1 VSGFAPLGRLIS
13 LALICAGLGTT
24 AVLATAE
31 TAQAAGPDS
40 PTAIGVSSGGT
51 AYVGFSSGGK
61 LQRLDR
67 DGDRK
72 KAVSLD
78 QDEAV
83 DGLYVS
89 AGDDIWVDYESSV
102 SLLTPRGK
110 VVQHFDHD
118 PVIDCDSS
126 APASR
131 YGGITANG
139 NRVYVANRCDDS
151 ISVYSRTGTLVATVD
166 LPGNDFPRGI
176 TYGGAQAGRPAT
188 LYVAIPDRG
197 QILSYDASSIRD
209 SSEPARTFTL
219 DRPYGGEQP
228 EPAGLVV
235 DRYGQVVASDTAN
248 NALYLLD
255 GNNNYSLYRTL
266 GHPPGAS
273 REAGRLNSPGAIAQ
287 HDQDGGGLAGNLF
300 IADTNND
307 RVQRWST
314 GGYTYWAKGV
324 RAAAGGGSGSSGSSG
339 GGGGGTTRIP
349 VNTVAP
355 EVTGDPAVGTTLS
368 CYAGVW
374 SGKPKSFDRAWLRGS
389 EVIGGASGTY
399 TPVDFDKGKQIS
411 CRVRATNA
419 RGASDWAVSDPV
431 TIPGGTGGGD
441 DPDTGNGPANSTPPS
456 ITGTAAVGQT
466 LTCNPGTWFSFGTP
480 GTTITYTYTWQRRGT
495 AIAGATSAT
504 YPVVSAD
511 SGLSLTCT
519 VRASDTLGSTSRT
532 SAPVTVG
539 GSGGGPGPA
548 NTVLPS
554 ITGTAAVGQT
564 LTCAPGTWTG
574 TAPITYGYVWK
585 RAGTPL
591 AGATAATYTVVAA
604 DSGTALA
611 CAVAATDADGTN
623 TATSA
628 TLVVAAPSTSGP
640 ANTVPPSISGTPTV
654 GQTLTCNTGTW
665 TGQATI
671 TYDVVWRR
679 GPTSIG
685 TSATYVPVAADV
697 GTSLVCTV
705 VATNGLGTAAAS
717 SPPVT
722 VVSTAK
728 PANTDLPTTTGSGI
742 VGTALTCTTGTWTG
756 AGITYSYAWTRN
768 GVAIP
773 DTASESYIVLS
784 EDVSDTLACIVTAAN
799 GNGSTAATSATRMIA
814 GPSGHAPV
822 NAVPPTVSGTALTGQ
837 TLTCD
842 PGTWTGDP
850 TITYVAV
857 WQRDGAAIAGGWTHT
872 VTAADATA
880 DLLCVVVASNGFGA
894 GAARSA
900 AVGGN
905 ACGGP
910 VGVVI
915 AGGATETTTP
925 QVQLAIHAPAGATT
939 VEISNNSDFGAAT
952 TLPVSATCT
961 YAWTMDSIPG
971 LPLTWS
977 VHVRFDTGPTT
988 YSDSILM
995 RQAARHRQP
1004 G

>member
-1 VSGFAPLGRLIS
+1 MSGFAPLGRLIS

-102 SLLTPRGK
+102 SLLTPHGK

-151 ISVYSRTGTLVATVD
+151 VSVYSRTGTLVATVD

-209 SSEPARTFTL
+209 SSQPARTFTL

-248 NALYLLD
+248 NALYFLD
-255 GNNNYSLYRTL
+255 ANNNYSLYRTL

-324 RAAAGGGSGSSGSSG
+324 RAAAGGGSGGSG
-339 GGGGGTTRIP
+339 GGGSGTTRIP

-355 EVTGDPAVGTTLS
+355 EVTGDPAVGTALR

-374 SGKPKSFDRAWLRGS
+374 SGKPKTFDRAWLRGS
-389 EVIGGASGTY
+389 EVISGATGTY

-419 RGASDWAVSDPV
+419 EGTSDWAVSDPV

-441 DPDTGNGPANSTPPS
+441 DPDPGNGPSNTTPPS

-466 LTCNPGTWFSFGTP
+466 LTCNPGVWFTFGAP
-480 GTTITYTYTWQRRGT
+480 GTTITYTYTWERTGA
-495 AIAGATSAT
+495 AITGATSAT

-511 SGLSLTCT
+511 SGLALTCT
-519 VRASDTLGSTSRT
+519 VRASDTLGSTLKT
-532 SAPVTVG
+532 SAAVTVG
-539 GSGGGPGPA
+539 GSGGGP
-548 NTVLPS
+548 
-554 ITGTAAVGQT
+554 
-564 LTCAPGTWTG
+564 
-574 TAPITYGYVWK
+574 
-585 RAGTPL
+585 
-591 AGATAATYTVVAA
+591 
-604 DSGTALA
+604 
-611 CAVAATDADGTN
+611 
-623 TATSA
+623 
-628 TLVVAAPSTSGP
+628 GP

-671 TYDVVWRR
+671 TYDFVWRR
-679 GPTSIG
+679 GPTSVG

-717 SPPVT
+717 STPVT
-722 VVSTAK
+722 VTVASTAK
-728 PANTDLPTTTGSGI
+728 PANTDLPTTTGSGV

-756 AGITYSYAWTRN
+756 TGITYSYAWTRN

-799 GNGSTAATSATRMIA
+799 GNGSTAATSATRTIA

-857 WQRDGAAIAGGWTHT
+857 WQRNGAAIAGGWTHT

-880 DLLCVVVASNGFGA
+880 DLLCVVVASNGFGT

-915 AGGATETTTP
+915 AGGAAETTTP

-939 VEISNNSDFGAAT
+939 VEISNNSDFAAAT

-977 VHVRFDTGPTT
+977 VYVRFDTGPTT
-988 YSDSILM
+988 YSDSILV

>member
-1 VSGFAPLGRLIS
+1 MSGFAPLGRLIS

-51 AYVGFSSGGK
+51 SYVGFSSGGK

-67 DGDRK
+67 SGVRK
-72 KAVSLD
+72 KAVPLD

-83 DGLYVS
+83 DGLFVS

-110 VVQHFDHD
+110 VIQHFDHD

-139 NRVYVANRCDDS
+139 DRVYVANRCDDS
-151 ISVYSRTGTLVATVD
+151 ISVYTRNGSLVATVD

-176 TYGGAQAGRPAT
+176 TYGGEQAGRPAT
-188 LYVAIPDRG
+188 LYVAIPDRA

-219 DRPYGGEQP
+219 DRPDGGEQP

-235 DRYGQVVASDTAN
+235 DRYGQVVASDLAN
-248 NALYLLD
+248 NALYFLD
-255 GNNNYSLYRTL
+255 ATNNYSLYRTL

-287 HDQDGGGLAGNLF
+287 HDQDGGGLSGNLF
-300 IADTNND
+300 IADTNNE

-324 RAAAGGGSGSSGSSG
+324 RAAAGGGSAG
-339 GGGGGTTRIP
+339 GGGGATTIP

-355 EVTGDPAVGTTLS
+355 EVTGSPAVGTTLS
-368 CYAGVW
+368 CYAGAW
-374 SGKPKSFDRAWLRGS
+374 SGKPKTFERAWLRGS
-389 EVIGGASGTY
+389 EVISGATGTY
-399 TPVDFDKGKQIS
+399 TPVDFDRGKQIS

-419 RGASDWAVSDPV
+419 RGTSDWAVSDPV

-441 DPDTGNGPANSTPPS
+441 DPDTGNGPSNITPPS

-466 LTCNPGTWFSFGTP
+466 LTCDPGVWFSFGAP
-480 GTTITYTYTWQRRGT
+480 GTTITYTYTWKRTGT

-511 SGLSLTCT
+511 SGLRLTCT
-519 VRASDTLGSTSRT
+519 VRASDALGSTSTT
-532 SAPVTVG
+532 SAAVTVD
-539 GSGGGPGPA
+539 GSGGSLGPA

-554 ITGTAAVGQT
+554 ITGTAAVGRT

-585 RAGTPL
+585 RAGTPI
-591 AGATAATYTVVAA
+591 AGATAATYTVVTA
-604 DSGTALA
+604 DIGTALT
-611 CAVAATDADGTN
+611 CVVAATDADGTN

-628 TLVVAAPSTSGP
+628 ALTVAAPAVTVP
-640 ANTVPPSISGTPTV
+640 ANTVPPSISGTPNV
-654 GQTLTCNTGTW
+654 GQTLTCNAGTW
-665 TGQATI
+665 TGQPTI
-671 TYDVVWRR
+671 TYDFVWRR
-679 GPTSIG
+679 GSTSVG
-685 TSATYVPVAADV
+685 TSATYVPVAADL
-697 GTSLVCTV
+697 GNSLVCTV
-705 VATNGLGTAAAS
+705 VATNGLGSAAAS
-717 SPPVT
+717 SPSVR

-728 PANTDLPTTTGSGI
+728 PANTDPPTTTGTGV
-742 VGTALTCTTGTWTG
+742 VGTALTCTPGTWTG
-756 AGITYSYAWTRN
+756 TDITYSYAWTRN
-768 GVAIP
+768 GAAIP

-784 EDVSDTLACIVTAAN
+784 EDVSATLACIVTATN
-799 GNGSTAATSATRMIA
+799 GNGSAAETSAPRTIA
-814 GPSGHAPV
+814 GPSGQAPV
-822 NAVPPTVSGTALTGQ
+822 NAVPPTISGTALTGQ

-857 WQRDGAAIAGGWTHT
+857 WQRNGAAIAGGWTHT

-880 DLLCVVVASNGFGA
+880 NLLCVVVASNGFGT
-894 GAARSA
+894 GAARSS

-915 AGGATETTTP
+915 AGGAAETTTP
-925 QVQLAIHAPAGATT
+925 QVQLAIRAPAGATT

-952 TLPVSATCT
+952 TLPVSAVCT

-977 VHVRFDTGPTT
+977 VYVRFDTGPTA
-988 YSDSILM
+988 YSDSILV

-1004 G
+1004 R